1 MTPLLS
7 LRQRVN
13 ALLDHNLPPSRARRV
28 TGAVIGLLIVINVTS
43 VILDSVESI
52 RRTYEPIL
60 WWIEQ
65 IATGVFSVEY
75 LSRLWSAV
83 DRVDPRFR
91 HPLWGRIAYAT
102 QFFSVIDLIAVLPG
116 IIGLF
121 GAGDLRVLRLMRL
134 LRMLKLSRHS
144 TTFTLLWSV
153 VREEASAIGAILFI
167 LLLTLIVSASL
178 MFMIE
183 GEAQPTVFNSI
194 PAAMWWAIETLTTV
208 GYGDMVPMTPLGKI
222 VGGLVSVTGI
232 GTLALFSGV
241 LTVSFME
248 QLRFRREK
256 LRKLVDAGLDTG
268 PMSAADK
275 RGIERM
281 GQELGMPRSETDGII
296 EAELEEHAQ
305 TCSHCGHRI
314 GPREAGRQGSA
325 RRSSDSASGV

>member
-1 MTPLLS
+1 MDSLLS
-7 LRQRVN
+7 LRRRAN

-28 TGAVIGLLIVINVTS
+28 AGGVIGLLIIINVAS
-43 VILDSVESI
+43 VILESVESI
-52 RRTYEPIL
+52 RRGYEPVL

-65 IATGVFSVEY
+65 IATAVFTLEY

-102 QFFSVIDLIAVLPG
+102 RFFAVIDLIAILPG

-144 TTFTLLWSV
+144 TTFSLLWSV

-167 LLLTLIVSASL
+167 LLLTLVISASL

-183 GEAQPTVFNSI
+183 GEAQPAVFNSI

-208 GYGDMVPMTPLGKI
+208 GYGDMVPVTPLGKI

-248 QLRFRREK
+248 QLRLRREK
-256 LRKLVDAGLDTG
+256 LRKLVDAGLETG

-275 RGIERM
+275 RGIKRLGQAM
-281 GQELGMPRSETDGII
+281 GVPQNETDEII
-296 EAELEEHAQ
+296 AGETGGHAR
-305 TCSHCGHRI
+305 TCPHCGHRI
-314 GPREAGRQGSA
+314 GLREEW
-325 RRSSDSASGV
+325 

>member
-1 MTPLLS
+1 
-7 LRQRVN
+7 
-13 ALLDHNLPPSRARRV
+13 
-28 TGAVIGLLIVINVTS
+28 
-43 VILDSVESI
+43 
-52 RRTYEPIL
+52 
-60 WWIEQ
+60 
-65 IATGVFSVEY
+65 
-75 LSRLWSAV
+75 
-83 DRVDPRFR
+83 
-91 HPLWGRIAYAT
+91 
-102 QFFSVIDLIAVLPG
+102 
-116 IIGLF
+116 
-121 GAGDLRVLRLMRL
+121 
-134 LRMLKLSRHS
+134 
-144 TTFTLLWSV
+144 
-153 VREEASAIGAILFI
+153 
-167 LLLTLIVSASL
+167 
-178 MFMIE
+178 
-183 GEAQPTVFNSI
+183 
-194 PAAMWWAIETLTTV
+194 
-208 GYGDMVPMTPLGKI
+208 MVPMTPLGKI

-296 EAELEEHAQ
+296 EADLDEHAQ